1 MTGCSGFGL
10 TTREGDVARLLML
23 GTPDKAIALVLVLQP
38 QTVRVHV
45 GRIMVKTKTANR
57 TQAALRL
64 TLNIC

>member
-1 MTGCSGFGL
+1 
-10 TTREGDVARLLML
+10 ML